1 MTRTQVDIFHTTQA
15 DPSLDGAAP
24 ATAITAGRYNEGH
37 SVDLATLT
45 TALGLYVTA
54 GNPNGALSA
63 ARGALA
69 RDTSLA
75 QTWVNTSG
83 AITGDT
89 GTIWTPL
96 LRADGNVPANG
107 GAWAFLGD
115 SNTLNM
121 GTTTDNAVRWNNVV
135 DASNSIV
142 PDQRGVIVVRWSAA
156 SSEPLTIVDQGTQ
169 TLRAHLASSFPGFGP
184 ELSFGEQMFDLVAGV
199 GTTPT
204 TGNRPLIIVDGI
216 SGVELKQALPASTFG
231 QATPAYG
238 GLNWYGAW
246 KARTLSAL
254 AVAGRTLSGIVITLG
269 GNDGS
274 NGTDAAA
281 VGANMQILATQIRA
295 DFGAQAAIVWV
306 KLHVSADTPNT
317 ATVRT
322 QMVAGAAAIPNCRL
336 IVIDGYTINSDN
348 LHFKADP
355 VWDMG
360 LQMLEAMRQLRGI
373 VARRVTQPT
382 VVGWGTPDFNKAAG
396 AVTPRGYALAKHGDV
411 EWTFVAAMKNAGGA
425 TASSGWTASGWTLAA
440 SGAQAIS
447 GQTQEYALFTRNVLQ
462 TDLDAN
468 NGLPAAFSCT
478 TGNDENYAVRV
489 CVRGPNLFPTVDG
502 SIVSY
507 AASAFGTGGVNAVGP
522 TTTGVNSLVLTFV
535 GSQGGGASPTA
546 HFTAS
551 NATTG
556 AAVLIEA
563 PLVQN
568 TTNYGLLAVVT
579 GVKAAAG
586 AVGTTVITPSITG
599 NPSGFTVAIK
609 A

>member
-1 MTRTQVDIFHTTQA
+1 MTRTTVDIFHNKQA
-15 DPSLDGAAP
+15 DPALDGTTPANAIKAAD
-24 ATAITAGRYNEGH
+24 YNAALQA
-37 SVDLATLT
+37 DLVTLGAALGVYVTSGDPNGTLT
-45 TALGLYVTA
+45 A
-54 GNPNGALSA
+54 P
-63 ARGALA
+63 RGAIA

-83 AITGDT
+83 TITGDT
-89 GTIWTPL
+89 GTSWTPL
-96 LRADGNVPANG
+96 LRADGAVPANG

-115 SNTLNM
+115 SNALNQ
-121 GTTTDNAVRWNNVV
+121 GVTTDNAVRWNGVV

-142 PDQRGVIVVRWSAA
+142 PDNRGVIVLRYSVA

-169 TLRAHLASSFPGFGP
+169 TLRAHNASSFPGFGP

-199 GTTPT
+199 GVTPT

-216 SGVELKQALPASTFG
+216 SGVELKQALPASTYG
-231 QATPAYG
+231 QATPAFG

-254 AVAGRTLSGIVITLG
+254 AIAGRTLSGIVITLG

-281 VGANMQILATQIRA
+281 VGANMQILATQIRT
-295 DFGAQAAIVWV
+295 DFGAQVAIVWV

-336 IVIDGYTINSDN
+336 IVIDSYPINSDN

-360 LQMLEAMRQLRGI
+360 LQQLEAMRQLRGI

-382 VVGWGTPDFNKAAG
+382 VVGYGTPDFNKAAG
-396 AVTPRGYALAKHGDV
+396 ALTPRGYPLAKHGDV
-411 EWTFVAAMKNAGGA
+411 ELAFVAAMKNSGSA
-425 TASSGWTASGWTLAA
+425 TASSGWTSSGWTLAA

-447 GQTQEYALFTRNVLQ
+447 GQTQEFALFTRNVLQ

-502 SIVSY
+502 SIVLY

-522 TTTGVNSLVLTFV
+522 TTTGINSLVLTFV
-535 GSQGGGASPTA
+535 ASQGGGASPTA

-568 TTNYGLLAVVT
+568 TTNFGLLAVVT
-579 GVKAAAG
+579 GVKASPSAT
-586 AVGTTVITPSITG
+586 GTVVITPSITG